1 MNKFWVVALETYKK
15 QVKSVSFVM
24 MILAPLLFLGISA
37 GSGYF
42 SAQFNKLNEIAVVS
56 DMPEV
61 SAAFTEQNKKEFDIV
76 KDIKTEAEAK
86 KALEDEKI
94 EGYLTIKVSDGAL
107 TGNYVGTKTLGMENS
122 QKIQQ
127 NLSQIQL
134 GLTSASL
141 SLSQE
146 EVGKLMSPAK
156 FSEKQVEVKDG
167 KITETKDNKPAM
179 MVVGMVVIFM
189 MYFIVLL
196 YSSITA
202 QEVASEKGTRIM
214 EVILSSTTAS
224 KHFYGKITG
233 ISLVI
238 LTQVGV
244 YLVTG
249 LLGFFFVKDMDFV
262 KSFFEEIPASE
273 LLKGLLGYNLL
284 YLLFGVLIYTILAAF
299 LGSLVSKAEDSAKA
313 AAPITYLTMIGF
325 IGGVVVGMN
334 NPESI
339 IIKVMSFVPFL
350 SSFGMPIRI
359 ANNSVSNMEV
369 LISLGILII
378 SIVVLLRLS
387 AKAYKSTVLIYSDK
401 SMMNVFKD
409 AMKFSK

>member
-42 SAQFNKLNEIAVVS
+42 GAQFNKLNEIAVFS
-56 DMPEV
+56 ETEGIQE
-61 SAAFTEQNKKEFDIV
+61 AFIEQNKEQFDFN
-76 KDIKTEAEAK
+76 KKIKTEAEAK
-86 KALEDEKI
+86 KALENEEI
-94 EGYLTIKVSDGAL
+94 DGFIGI
-107 TGNYVGTKTLGMENS
+107 TVNDTSVEGNYIGTKSLGMES
-122 QKIQQ
+122 IQRIQQ
-127 NLSQIQL
+127 SLSQIQL
-134 GLTSASL
+134 GITSASL

-146 EVGKLMSPAK
+146 EVGKLMSPAT

-167 KITETKDNKPAM
+167 KIQDSKDNRPVM
-179 MVVGMVVIFM
+179 MIVGMAVIFM

-249 LLGFFFVKDMDFV
+249 LLGYFFVKDMDMV
-262 KSFFEEIPASE
+262 QSFFKEVPANE

-299 LGSLVSKAEDSAKA
+299 LGSLVSKVEDSAKA

-325 IGGVVVGMN
+325 LGSMMVGMS
-334 NPESI
+334 NPQSI
-339 IIKVMSFVPFL
+339 IIKVMSFIPFL

-359 ANNSVSNMEV
+359 ANNDVSNMEV
-369 LISLGILII
+369 LISLAILVA
-378 SIVVLLRLS
+378 SIVLLLRLS

-401 SMMNVFKD
+401 SMMHVFKD

>member
-1 MNKFWVVALETYKK
+1 
-15 QVKSVSFVM
+15 VKSVSFVM

-37 GSGYF
+37 GSGYVG
-42 SAQFNKLNEIAVVS
+42 SQFNKLNEIAVVS
-56 DMPEV
+56 EVPEV

-94 EGYLTIKVSDGAL
+94 EGYLTIKVSDGTL
-107 TGNYVGTKTLGMENS
+107 TGDYVGTKTLGMENS
-122 QKIQQ
+122 QKILQ

-167 KITETKDNKPAM
+167 KITETKDNKPVM

-249 LLGFFFVKDMDFV
+249 LLGYFFVKDMDFV

>member
-1 MNKFWVVALETYKK
+1 
-15 QVKSVSFVM
+15 M
-24 MILAPLLFLGISA
+24 MI
-37 GSGYF
+37 
-42 SAQFNKLNEIAVVS
+42 
-56 DMPEV
+56 
-61 SAAFTEQNKKEFDIV
+61 
-76 KDIKTEAEAK
+76 
-86 KALEDEKI
+86 
-94 EGYLTIKVSDGAL
+94 
-107 TGNYVGTKTLGMENS
+107 
-122 QKIQQ
+122 
-127 NLSQIQL
+127 
-134 GLTSASL
+134 
-141 SLSQE
+141 
-146 EVGKLMSPAK
+146 
-156 FSEKQVEVKDG
+156 
-167 KITETKDNKPAM
+167 
-179 MVVGMVVIFM
+179 VGMAVIFM

-249 LLGFFFVKDMDFV
+249 LLGYFFVKDMDMV
-262 KSFFEEIPASE
+262 QSFFKEIPANE

-299 LGSLVSKAEDSAKA
+299 LGSLVSKVEDSAKA

-325 IGGVVVGMN
+325 LGSMMVGMS
-334 NPESI
+334 NPQSI
-339 IIKVMSFVPFL
+339 IIKVMSFIPFL

-359 ANNSVSNMEV
+359 ANNDVSNMEV
-369 LISLGILII
+369 LISLAILVA
-378 SIVVLLRLS
+378 SIVLLLRLS

>member
-15 QVKSVSFVM
+15 QVKSVSFLM

-37 GSGYF
+37 GSSYF
-42 SAQFNKLNEIAVVS
+42 GSQFNKLNEIAVIS
-56 DMPEV
+56 EEPELQT
-61 SAAFTEQNKKEFDIV
+61 AFIEQNKDSFEFDKKIS
-76 KDIKTEAEAK
+76 TETEAK
-86 KALEDEKI
+86 KALEAEKI
-94 EGYLTIKVSDGAL
+94 DGYIAIEVAETSLEGHYI
-107 TGNYVGTKTLGMENS
+107 GTKTLGMES
-122 QKIQQ
+122 MQTIQASLNQ
-127 NLSQIQL
+127 LQL
-134 GLTSASL
+134 GLTSSSL

-146 EVGKLMSPAK
+146 DVAKLMAPAV

-167 KITETKDNKPAM
+167 KIEDSKDNRPVM
-179 MVVGMVVIFM
+179 MIVGMAVIFM

-249 LLGFFFVKDMDFV
+249 LLGYFFVKDMDFV
-262 KSFFEEIPASE
+262 KSFFEEMPATE

-299 LGSLVSKAEDSAKA
+299 LGSLVSKVEDSAKA
-313 AAPITYLTMIGF
+313 AAPITYITMIGF
-325 IGGVVVGMN
+325 LGSMMVGMS
-334 NPESI
+334 NPQSI
-339 IIKVMSFVPFL
+339 IIKVMSFIPFL

-359 ANNSVSNMEV
+359 ANNEVSNMEI
-369 LISLGILII
+369 LISLGILVV
-378 SIVVLLRLS
+378 SIVLLLRLS

-401 SMMNVFKD
+401 SMMHVFKD

>member
-15 QVKSVSFVM
+15 HVKSVSFVM
-24 MILAPLLFLGISA
+24 MIIAPLLFMGIFA
-37 GSGYF
+37 GSTYMG
-42 SAQFNKLNEIAVVS
+42 QKFNHSKEVAIVS
-56 DMPEV
+56 EV
-61 SAAFTEQNKKEFDIV
+61 DGLSQAFTEQTKKEFDIN
-76 KDIKTEAEAK
+76 KKIKTEDGAK
-86 KALEDEKI
+86 KALEKEEID
-94 EGYLTIKVSDGAL
+94 GYIAIRENQDKLAGHYIGV
-107 TGNYVGTKTLGMENS
+107 KTLGTDS
-122 QKIQQ
+122 LQVIQQ
-127 NLSQIQL
+127 NLNQLQL
-134 GLTSASL
+134 GLNAEKL

-146 EVGKLMSPAK
+146 EVAKLLSPATVD
-156 FSEKQVEVKDG
+156 EKQVKITDG
-167 KITETKDNKPAM
+167 KIEENKDNKAVM
-179 MVVGMVVIFM
+179 MIVGMVVVFM

-249 LLGFFFVKDMDFV
+249 VVGFIFVKDMDIV
-262 KSFFEEIPASE
+262 KMFFEEIPAAD
-273 LLKGLLGYNLL
+273 LLRGLLGYNLL

-313 AAPITYLTMIGF
+313 VAPLTYLTMIGF
-325 IGGVVVGMN
+325 IGSFSVGMS
-334 NPESI
+334 NPQSI
-339 IIKVMSFVPFL
+339 IIKVMSFIPFL
-350 SSFGMPIRI
+350 SSFGMPVRI
-359 ANNSVSNMEV
+359 ANNEVSNMEV
-369 LISLGILII
+369 LISLSILVI
-378 SIVVLLRLS
+378 SILVLLKIS

-409 AMKFSK
+409 AMNLAK

>member
-24 MILAPLLFLGISA
+24 MILAPLLFLGLSL
-37 GSGYF
+37 GGGYL
-42 SAQFNKLNEIAVVS
+42 STQFKKLNEIAVVS
-56 DMPEV
+56 ETLGIQE
-61 SAAFTEQNKKEFDIV
+61 AFMEQNKEKFDFNKKI
-76 KDIKTEAEAK
+76 TSEAEAK

-94 EGYLTIKVSDGAL
+94 DGYITVNITDTLVE
-107 TGNYVGTKTLGMENS
+107 GNYIGTKSLGMES
-122 QKIQQ
+122 IQTIQQ
-127 NLSQIQL
+127 SLSQIQL
-134 GLTSASL
+134 GLTSESL

-146 EVGKLMSPAK
+146 DVGKLMTPAN
-156 FSEKQVEVKDG
+156 FTEKQVEVKDG
-167 KITETKDNKPAM
+167 KIKDSKDNRPVM
-179 MVVGMVVIFM
+179 MLVGMGVIFM

-202 QEVASEKGTRIM
+202 QEVASEKGSRIM

-244 YLVTG
+244 YLVSG
-249 LLGFFFVKDMDFV
+249 LLGYFFVKDMDMV
-262 KSFFEEIPASE
+262 QSFFKEIPARE

-313 AAPITYLTMIGF
+313 AAPITYLTIIGF
-325 IGGVVVGMN
+325 MGSITVGMN
-334 NPESI
+334 NPQSI

-350 SSFGMPIRI
+350 SSFGMPVRI
-359 ANNSVSNMEV
+359 ANNDVTNMEV
-369 LISLGILII
+369 VISLVVLVI
-378 SIVVLLRLS
+378 SIAFLLRLS

-409 AMKFSK
+409 AMKLSK

>member
-42 SAQFNKLNEIAVVS
+42 SSQFNKLNEIAVVS
-56 DMPEV
+56 DEAALQEV
-61 SAAFTEQNKKEFDIV
+61 FIEQNKDSFDFN
-76 KDIKTEAEAK
+76 KKIKTEADAK
-86 KALEDEKI
+86 KALADEKI
-94 EGYLTIKVSDGAL
+94 DGYIEIKVADTSLEGH
-107 TGNYVGTKTLGMENS
+107 YIGTKTLGMES
-122 QKIQQ
+122 MQTIQISL
-127 NLSQIQL
+127 NQIQL
-134 GLTSASL
+134 GLTSESL
-141 SLSQE
+141 SLSQAD
-146 EVGKLMSPAK
+146 VGKLMAPAV

-167 KITETKDNKPAM
+167 KIEDSEDNRPVM
-179 MVVGMVVIFM
+179 MIVGMAVIFM

-249 LLGFFFVKDMDFV
+249 LLGYFFVKDMDFV
-262 KSFFEEIPASE
+262 TSFFEEMPANE

-299 LGSLVSKAEDSAKA
+299 LGSLVSKVEDSAKA

-325 IGGVVVGMN
+325 LGSMMVGMS
-334 NPESI
+334 NPQSI
-339 IIKVMSFVPFL
+339 IIKVMSFIPFL

-359 ANNSVSNMEV
+359 ANNEVSNMEV
-369 LISLGILII
+369 LISLGILVA
-378 SIVVLLRLS
+378 SIVLLLRLS

-401 SMMNVFKD
+401 SMMHVFKD